1 MRESQDGQ
9 LGTLGSRDVI
19 SVAIANY
26 AVSTAAAAADGDDN
40 ENEGEEEEEEENK
53 GGGGRGRGNEI
64 CLECLLWLRA
74 GIEVYADFLI
84 STFER
89 I

>member
-1 MRESQDGQ
+1 MGN
-9 LGTLGSRDVI
+9 LGSSDVI
-19 SVAIANY
+19 SVATANY
-26 AVSTAAAAADGDDN
+26 AASTAAAAAAAATDGDDN

-74 GIEVYADFLI
+74 GIAVYADFLI
-84 STFER
+84 STFQR

>member
-1 MRESQDGQ
+1 MCESQDGQ
-9 LGTLGSRDVI
+9 LGNLGSRDVI

-26 AVSTAAAAADGDDN
+26 AASTAAAAADGDDN
-40 ENEGEEEEEEENK
+40 ENEEEEEEEENK
-53 GGGGRGRGNEI
+53 GGRGQGNEI

-74 GIEVYADFLI
+74 GIAVYADFLI
-84 STFER
+84 SVFRR